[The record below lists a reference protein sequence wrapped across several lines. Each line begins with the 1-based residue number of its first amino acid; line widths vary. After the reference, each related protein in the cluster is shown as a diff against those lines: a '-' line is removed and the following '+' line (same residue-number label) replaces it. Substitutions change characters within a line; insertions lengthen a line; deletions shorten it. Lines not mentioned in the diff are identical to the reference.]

1 MMTKAEKAALDA
13 ALRSARVNRALR
25 WSDAPPVRDLPIP
38 TGDQPDTSGWDFNVA
53 AARGFNSNHLCSGA
67 VFRAW
72 SSSVAHSEGAVR
84 ARSKSQGGRALYST
98 RTLALRALRAA
109 IEADTA
115 GLLADIDVEIEKEV
129 MS

>member
-1 MMTKAEKAALDA
+1 MMTKAEKAALDT

-25 WSDAPPVRDLPIP
+25 WSDPAPARDVPIP
-38 TGDQPDTSGWDFNVA
+38 TNGETSGWNFNVA
-53 AARGFNSNHLCSGA
+53 SARGFNSSQLCSGA

-72 SSSVAHSEGAVR
+72 STPTANGSGPYRQLSSSR
-84 ARSKSQGGRALYST
+84 GGCALYST
-98 RTLALRALRAA
+98 RALALRALRAA